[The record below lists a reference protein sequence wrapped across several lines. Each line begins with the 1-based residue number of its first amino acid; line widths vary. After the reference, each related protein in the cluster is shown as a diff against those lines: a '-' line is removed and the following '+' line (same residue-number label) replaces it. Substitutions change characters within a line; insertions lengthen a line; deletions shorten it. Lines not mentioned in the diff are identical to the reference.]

1 MRTTMTISAENFKKA
16 VRASVSC
23 GAKVGSVS
31 ALWHVYMDIGR
42 NGAFM
47 ATNLEQY
54 VRCTFNANAAGGE
67 DTIGVCVDN
76 NLLKKIASIKGDSIT
91 FTYDTEKDR
100 ELKLSNGKKVITLAC
115 YPVDNSYGSND
126 FNRESYSYPFDMDR
140 EKVMEIECDELLTA
154 IKNLSVFRSKIDNKP
169 ILCGY
174 HFNGED
180 NTIETIDGY
189 HCCRK
194 EWKSG
199 MLDSGYF
206 ETVGGYLNNIKNV
219 IDKYENV
226 TVYGVEF
233 NKASKTKHSRYKY
246 TMFSTMQDDMLIE
259 YAVRNLQGEFHPV
272 KSAYPVSFS
281 AKGTVKVNS
290 LMEICKEYSKFIS
303 EKAVMPIIFHQVDD
317 VVYTGLRTPSI
328 KLCDPTE
335 IKMDGVFPTAGYKNA
350 FLMDC
355 LSVFDK
361 NDTIRM
367 RANGN
372 LNPVLIENDEYHALV
387 LPVRLQTDKSDVE
400 EIKNDI
406 ALLNNKAV

>member
-140 EKVMEIECDELLTA
+140 ERLWK
-154 IKNLSVFRSKIDNKP
+154 LSATNF
-169 ILCGY
+169 
-174 HFNGED
+174 
-180 NTIETIDGY
+180 
-189 HCCRK
+189 
-194 EWKSG
+194 
-199 MLDSGYF
+199 
-206 ETVGGYLNNIKNV
+206 
-219 IDKYENV
+219 
-226 TVYGVEF
+226 
-233 NKASKTKHSRYKY
+233 
-246 TMFSTMQDDMLIE
+246 
-259 YAVRNLQGEFHPV
+259 LQP
-272 KSAYPVSFS
+272 
-281 AKGTVKVNS
+281 
-290 LMEICKEYSKFIS
+290 
-303 EKAVMPIIFHQVDD
+303 
-317 VVYTGLRTPSI
+317 
-328 KLCDPTE
+328 
-335 IKMDGVFPTAGYKNA
+335 
-350 FLMDC
+350 
-355 LSVFDK
+355 
-361 NDTIRM
+361 
-367 RANGN
+367 
-372 LNPVLIENDEYHALV
+372 
-387 LPVRLQTDKSDVE
+387 
-400 EIKNDI
+400 
-406 ALLNNKAV
+406 